1 MTITNIPL
9 SELKPNSRNVR
20 IHSAKQIEEY
30 KRSLQKNGQLKPIIC
45 DEDNVIWIGN
55 GLYEAMVALGMTEA
69 ACFVKTGMTEK
80 EKLKMMMAD
89 NKVYE
94 LGLTD
99 HDAIDEILKDLNGDF
114 DIPGYD
120 DSLLETITMT
130 FEETDDFVT
139 SYGTFTP
146 EDISGIRK
154 NEGKV
159 ENAEKAAGSPENA
172 PQSSDVLTPISEQ
185 SSATAAAGGSGTEP
199 ETGRYIICPHCGERI
214 CL

>member
-9 SELKPNSRNVR
+9 SDLKPNTRNVR

-30 KRSLQKNGQLKPIIC
+30 KRSLQKNGQLKPIVC
-45 DEDNVIWIGN
+45 DENNVIWIGN

-69 ACFVKTGMTEK
+69 ACFVKTGMTEN

-99 HDAIDEILKDLNGDF
+99 HESIDEILKQLDGDF

-130 FEETDDFVT
+130 FQETDDFVS
-139 SYGTFTP
+139 SYGTYSA
-146 EDISGIRK
+146 EDVNSIRK
-154 NEGKV
+154 NKEK
-159 ENAEKAAGSPENA
+159 AEKAAGSPSGT
-172 PQSSDVLTPISEQ
+172 PHDSDVLTPYQPAEPSRTPTEEAVGAIESE
-185 SSATAAAGGSGTEP
+185 
-199 ETGRYIICPHCGERI
+199 RFIICPRCGERI

>member
-1 MTITNIPL
+1 MTITNVPI

-30 KRSLQKNGQLKPIIC
+30 KRSLQKNGQLKPIVC
-45 DEDNVIWIGN
+45 DEDMVIWIGN
-55 GLYEAMVALGMTEA
+55 GLYEAMKALGIEEAACYVKSGMTEN
-69 ACFVKTGMTEK
+69 

-99 HDAIDEILKDLNGDF
+99 HDGIDDILRQLDGDF

-120 DSLLETITMT
+120 DKLLETITMT
-130 FEETDDFVT
+130 FQETDDFIS
-139 SYGTFTP
+139 SYGAFD
-146 EDISGIRK
+146 EKDIANIRK
-154 NEGKV
+154 NEESAK
-159 ENAEKAAGSPENA
+159 KAAEIASAPPESLA
-172 PQSSDVLTPISEQ
+172 MSIPSHEERPV
-185 SSATAAAGGSGTEP
+185 AAVMESGKDEA

>member
-9 SELKPNSRNVR
+9 SELKPNTRNVR

-30 KRSLQKNGQLKPIIC
+30 KRSLQKNGQLKPIVC
-45 DEDNVIWIGN
+45 DENMVIWIGN
-55 GLYEAMVALGMTEA
+55 GLYEAMKSLGIEEA
-69 ACFVKTGMTEK
+69 ACYVKTGMSEN

-99 HDAIDEILKDLNGDF
+99 HDSIDEILKQLDGDF

-120 DSLLETITMT
+120 DKLLETITMT
-130 FEETDDFVT
+130 FQETDDFIN
-139 SYGTFTP
+139 SYGTFSE
-146 EDISGIRK
+146 EDVASIRK
-154 NEGKV
+154 NEEK
-159 ENAEKAAGSPENA
+159 AEKADGIASMA
-172 PQSSDVLTPISEQ
+172 PPPSDMSIPTQEHRPVTEAMES
-185 SSATAAAGGSGTEP
+185 SGTEP
-199 ETGRYIICPHCGERI
+199 ETGKYIVCPYCGERI

>member
-9 SELKPNSRNVR
+9 SELKPNTRNVR

-30 KRSLQKNGQLKPIIC
+30 KRSIQKNGQLKPIVC
-45 DEDNVIWIGN
+45 DENMVIWIGN
-55 GLYEAMVALGMTEA
+55 GLYEAMKALGIEEA
-69 ACFVKTGMTEK
+69 ACYVKTGMSEN

-99 HDAIDEILKDLNGDF
+99 HDSIDEILKQLDGDF

-120 DSLLETITMT
+120 DKLLETITMT
-130 FEETDDFVT
+130 FQETDDFIS
-139 SYGTFTP
+139 SYGAFD
-146 EDISGIRK
+146 EKDVANIRK
-154 NEGKV
+154 NE
-159 ENAEKAAGSPENA
+159 ENVSQASGMASVPPSARDMSIPTHEDRPVAAVMESGEN
-172 PQSSDVLTPISEQ
+172 
-185 SSATAAAGGSGTEP
+185 EP
-199 ETGRYIICPHCGERI
+199 ETGRYIVCPYCGERI